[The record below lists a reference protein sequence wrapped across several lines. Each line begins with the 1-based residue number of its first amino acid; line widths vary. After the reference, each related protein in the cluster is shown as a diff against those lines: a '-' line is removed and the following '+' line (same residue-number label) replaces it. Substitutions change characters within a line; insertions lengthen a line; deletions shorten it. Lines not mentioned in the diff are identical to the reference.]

1 MNREDV
7 LRLGPPASRITMF
20 DDGHVVE
27 VYRYQTGDNS
37 LGVVRLTDGAVSSTQ
52 VR

>member
-7 LRLGPPASRITMF
+7 LRLGPPAARITMF
-20 DDGHVVE
+20 DDGHLVE
-27 VYRYQTGDNS
+27 TYRYMTGDIS
-37 LGVVRLTDGAVSSTQ
+37 LGVVHLTDGAVSSVQ